1 MLHSILFVIDA
12 YNLIYRMF
20 YAIPEMTTRS
30 GEYVNAIFGVAKF
43 LRQLAQENPGAS
55 MIVTT
60 DVWQSFRS
68 TLFTEYKAQRDRMP
82 DNLRSQIDGVFTLF
96 DAAGIQVVSR
106 EGYEADDIIG
116 SITHGYENNGRQV
129 IVISS
134 DKDLC
139 QFVRDGHVHIY
150 DAMKRKFMKESDV
163 LEKFWVPVHQVRDYL
178 AIVGDT
184 SDNIPGISGFG
195 PKKAQDLLHKF
206 DTLEWIYDH
215 IDELPEK
222 MRATLIEQQEN
233 AFLSQKLATIV
244 TDLHIGDLPDD
255 SFTSGIETDD
265 YIALLR
271 QYEFRSLIPEWYLAP
286 QKETQKIET
295 IQIDTIEKLVALQEK
310 IETDSWKRSAIIS
323 TDVSGKIVIG
333 YMDEIYVVDS
343 RVVDCSIF
351 ITYIL
356 GSDIELIGYDL
367 KSDIKRLSL
376 IQKPLQNGI
385 PEEQGRL
392 F

>member
-1 MLHSILFVIDA
+1 
-12 YNLIYRMF
+12 MF

-30 GEYVNAIFGVAKF
+30 GEYVNAMFGVAKF
-43 LRQLAQENPGAS
+43 LRQLAQENPDAS

-82 DNLRSQIDGVFTLF
+82 DNLRSQIDGVFALF

-116 SITHGYENNGRQV
+116 SITHRYENNGRQV

-178 AIVGDT
+178 AIVGDA

-195 PKKAQDLLHKF
+195 PKKAQDLLQRF
-206 DTLEWIYDH
+206 DSLEGIYAH
-215 IDELPEK
+215 LDELPEK
-222 MRATLIEQQEN
+222 MKLTLIEQREN
-233 AFLSQKLATIV
+233 AFLSQKLATII
-244 TDLHIGDLPDD
+244 TDLHIGDLPDR
-255 SFTSGIETDD
+255 SFVPGIETAS

-271 QYEFRSLIPEWYLAP
+271 QYEFRSLIPEGYLAP
-286 QKETQKIET
+286 QKETQKIDT
-295 IQIDTIEKLVALQEK
+295 IQIDTVEKLTVLQDK
-310 IETDSWKRSAIIS
+310 IETDSPKKPIIIS
-323 TDVSGKIVIG
+323 TDASGKIVIG

-376 IQKPLQNGI
+376 IQKPPQNGI